1 MAALP
6 NPTPDPTPRPS
17 LKRQPIA
24 PPPSIPPLLAIVLRQ
39 AHAEERSAA
48 GDQRRSA
55 FALTRALLGGARRAG
70 YSAPRLSACL
80 GISLPSVRSRSGS
93 DGWISA
99 TDIDRLAEPA
109 PGTIEHW
116 RRAGLLTAANVDQAG
131 QPCYLAS
138 ELIYAL
144 TVHHTN

>member
-6 NPTPDPTPRPS
+6 DPTRDPTLRPS
-17 LKRQPIA
+17 PDQRPIA
-24 PPPSIPPLLAIVLRQ
+24 PPPAIPPLLADVLQQ
-39 AHAEERSAA
+39 ARAEERSAA

-80 GISLPSVRSRSGS
+80 GVSLPSVSTRSGS

-99 TDIDRLAEPA
+99 AAITRLADLP
-109 PGTIEHW
+109 PGTVEQW
-116 RRAGLLTAANVDQAG
+116 QRAGLLTAANVDQAG

-138 ELIYAL
+138 ELIHAL
-144 TVHHTN
+144 TVHHTG